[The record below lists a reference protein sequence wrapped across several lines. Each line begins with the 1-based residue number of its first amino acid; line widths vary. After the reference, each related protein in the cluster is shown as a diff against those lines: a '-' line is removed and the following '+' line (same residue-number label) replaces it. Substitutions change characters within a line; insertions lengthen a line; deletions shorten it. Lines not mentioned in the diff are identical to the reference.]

1 MAGIED
7 WLPTFHVGER
17 HQIDVALP
25 AEQALRQALAAPAA
39 PDRVVRLL
47 FRLRG
52 LQPDGSIQQFM
63 ARNGFTVLEHT
74 TTTYVVGLVAR
85 GRRLP
90 LADPA
95 AWRAAALP
103 RTVKIAADFRAEP
116 APGGSRLI
124 TETRVSAADAPALLR
139 FRLYW
144 LLVGP
149 FSKLIRRRW
158 LRAAAGGPGYRPTFS
173 PAVRRGLPPGL
184 HRPSSVTAS
193 VVNVSRRLEATSMPP
208 HVDCAGVLA

>member
-1 MAGIED
+1 MAGIKD
-7 WLPTFHVGER
+7 WLPTFDVGER
-17 HQIDVALP
+17 HEIDVALP

-39 PDRVVRLL
+39 PDRFVRLL

-52 LQPDGSIQQFM
+52 LPPEGSIQQFM
-63 ARNGFTVLEHT
+63 ATNGFTVLEHT
-74 TTTYVVGLVAR
+74 ATTYVVGLVAR

-95 AWRAAALP
+95 AWREAALP
-103 RTVKIAADFRAEP
+103 RSVKIVADFRAEP

-124 TETRVSAADAPALLR
+124 TETRVSAADTLALVG

-149 FSKLIRRRW
+149 ISKLIRRRW
-158 LRAAAGGPGYRPTFS
+158 LRAIAGGHGH
-173 PAVRRGLPPGL
+173 A
-184 HRPSSVTAS
+184 
-193 VVNVSRRLEATSMPP
+193 
-208 HVDCAGVLA
+208 